1 MSLKSKLQRIKN
13 FFYDYDFIDS
23 IIENLYFDNS
33 LVNFC
38 LLLDYYFTEETEEHI
53 KLTFENCTEVSFEI
67 PQELYEMNNN
77 VLNFSHF
84 TITKITTVELDSQ
97 VCIRIF
103 TVNNE
108 TEFLKILC
116 GNVSFESVK
125 VPKP

>member
-1 MSLKSKLQRIKN
+1 MSLKSKLQRIKK